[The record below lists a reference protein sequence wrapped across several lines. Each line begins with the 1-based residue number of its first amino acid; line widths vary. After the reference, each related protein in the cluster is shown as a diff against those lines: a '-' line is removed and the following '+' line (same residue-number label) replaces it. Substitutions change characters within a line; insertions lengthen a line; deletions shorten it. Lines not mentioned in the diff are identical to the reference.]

1 MRCSCR
7 KCGIYMVQ
15 EEYGLRSGCKCPA
28 CGEMCHD
35 CMGSA
40 QEPLDKEALAAMFA
54 LGMAGAAESERE
66 VQAEQEEPLGENWRK
81 YL

>member
-7 KCGIYMVQ
+7 KCGTYMIQ
-15 EEYGLRSGCKCPA
+15 EEYGLRSGCRCPA

-54 LGMAGAAESERE
+54 FGMAGTDENEAKI
-66 VQAEQEEPLGENWRK
+66 EETPQDSLGTDWRK

>member
-1 MRCSCR
+1 
-7 KCGIYMVQ
+7 MVQ
-15 EEYGLRSGCKCPA
+15 EEYGLNSGCKCPS

-35 CMGSA
+35 CMGSR

-54 LGMAGAAESERE
+54 FGMPGMAESEPKDEAERE
-66 VQAEQEEPLGENWRK
+66 ENHMEDWRK

>member
-7 KCGIYMVQ
+7 KCGTYMVQ

-40 QEPLDKEALAAMFA
+40 QEPMDKEALAAMFA
-54 LGMAGAAESERE
+54 FGVSGAGEGEPERE
-66 VQAEQEEPLGENWRK
+66 QAQEEDHGMDWRK